1 MCVYIHTLTHTFQ
14 SQTGMN
20 HKCLDLIVVNI
31 SITIM
36 VWELK
41 KTQIKYLRAL
51 RLLDMRD
58 LFCSSFLKCIFERG
72 NFFFEI
78 VVQNVCVCVFF
89 LIGFECERRGKKFCL
104 TNVSLSFFLLH
115 CSSLPNFY
123 FYFKKNTSCQII
135 ENNKS
140 KTIRSKEIKTN
151 QQQIQSN
158 SIGENKK

>member
-89 LIGFECERRGKKFCL
+89 NRFWMWKKGKKILFDKCI
-104 TNVSLSFFLLH
+104 TFIFLLH

-123 FYFKKNTSCQII
+123 FYFFKNTSCQII

>member
-1 MCVYIHTLTHTFQ
+1 MFVYIHTLTHTFQ

-104 TNVSLSFFLLH
+104 TNVSLSFFYSIVLLFQIFIFI
-115 CSSLPNFY
+115 L
-123 FYFKKNTSCQII
+123 KKILHV
-135 ENNKS
+135 K
-140 KTIRSKEIKTN
+140 
-151 QQQIQSN
+151 
-158 SIGENKK
+158 